1 MLDVK
6 NAILTNNSE
15 NISFL
20 NYLPNS
26 GGVKISPP
34 LGDCLWEA
42 VH

>member
-26 GGVKISPP
+26 GVSRYPP